1 MQEHLRLSKDCLVSI
16 YQLLILNIHFNSPL
30 MHLPRLRR
38 RGGGAYVGHLI
49 FLKNFY
55 QTPPW
60 GQKNGS
66 NQVKS
71 PYPGDKL
78 YRISEHL
85 AVYL

>member
-1 MQEHLRLSKDCLVSI
+1 MLT
-16 YQLLILNIHFNSPL
+16 
-30 MHLPRLRR
+30 RR
-38 RGGGAYVGHLI
+38 GGGGAYVGHLI

-60 GQKNGS
+60 SQKKNGS

-78 YRISEHL
+78 YRISAHL